1 MTQTKKS
8 AKRDSNQIEKISEL
22 NLKKKIIES
31 NQIKNCES
39 NQVENDDKKN
49 AYTNDWDLRGVS
61 DAAMGCLQ

>member
-22 NLKKKIIES
+22 KLKKKIES

-61 DAAMGCLQ
+61 DAAMGGLQ